1 MVISGALD
9 YSSKEVQ
16 AGLEELLVQL
26 ENTTYIDPIYTE
38 SWLRSFLDYVE
49 RWRDYPDY
57 DQLKTGDEQSFIRTL
72 KDVSTTVNKFSDYK
86 LRFQFFL
93 NIKIVALFCQSNKF
107 FFKYHSFLYTFSS
120 INKFDRARLFKMDR
134 DTRLE

>member
-1 MVISGALD
+1 MSQSLERARKLSFCRAYCRAAILIPVVFLITKCLLAQVVVNGALD

-16 AGLEELLVQL
+16 VGLEELLVQL
-26 ENTTYIDPIYTE
+26 ENTTYIDPVYTE

-72 KDVSTTVNKFSDYK
+72 KDVSKFCLIFSAIAGY
-86 LRFQFFL
+86 FQL
-93 NIKIVALFCQSNKF
+93 
-107 FFKYHSFLYTFSS
+107 
-120 INKFDRARLFKMDR
+120 
-134 DTRLE
+134 